1 MTTVN
6 GIVDNVLKLPRTDR
20 GYIAQKL
27 IESLDDDAG
36 VSEAWQEE
44 LNRRAKD
51 IDEGTTELIDGDE
64 VWHLVNKRFGTDF

>member
-6 GIVDNVLKLPRTDR
+6 EIVDNVLKLPRTDR

-27 IESLDDDAG
+27 IESLDETE

-51 IDEGTTELIDGDE
+51 IDEGNTELIESDE
-64 VWHLVNKRFGTDF
+64 VWQRVNKRFGTDF